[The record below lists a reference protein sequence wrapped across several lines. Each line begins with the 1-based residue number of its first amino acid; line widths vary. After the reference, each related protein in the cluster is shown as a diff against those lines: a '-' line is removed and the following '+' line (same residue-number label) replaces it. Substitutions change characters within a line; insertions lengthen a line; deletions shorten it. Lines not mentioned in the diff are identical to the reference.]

1 MSSQRRNDNPG
12 KRERAA
18 GKRHRRARFITGA
31 MSDWLK
37 VGSKHS
43 GRRIRHVLAVAD
55 AETLAKG
62 AKEI

>member
-1 MSSQRRNDNPG
+1 MRRCNPG

-18 GKRHRRARFITGA
+18 RKRHRRARYITGA

-37 VGSKHS
+37 VGSSHS
-43 GRRIRHVLAVAD
+43 RRRIRQVPTVAD